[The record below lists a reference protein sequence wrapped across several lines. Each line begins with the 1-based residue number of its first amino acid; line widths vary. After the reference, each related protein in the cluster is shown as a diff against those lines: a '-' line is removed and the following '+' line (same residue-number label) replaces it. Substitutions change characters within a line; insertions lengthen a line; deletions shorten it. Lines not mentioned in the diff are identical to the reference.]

1 MKDQPVE
8 EVKSL
13 VGKIDKSAMGE
24 KSARSKPK
32 REKKKAVK
40 KSEGWELK
48 GGNILEEG
56 FEKTTVYLQRPKEI
70 TLIYKNC

>member
-48 GGNILEEG
+48 GGNILEER
-56 FEKTTVYLQRPKEI
+56 FDETIVYRPKTKENK
-70 TLIYKNC
+70 LIY